1 MHLCI
6 SFTTSFV
13 IVPGFCVDNS
23 SCNSGSHERC
33 FKTQQ
38 CQDAY
43 SLIIIIII
51 IKCFLKAPRT
61 DRVDDSIVGSLHSS
75 TPDQLI
81 SQRPGSCVHLL
92 HPRPEGDDK
101 DRGKTTQGRLGAYEV
116 ELFVLLQGRFFP
128 AYAYHLIVVVTNY
141 LLHMF

>member
-6 SFTTSFV
+6 SFISFV
-13 IVPGFCVDNS
+13 AVPGFCVDHS
-23 SCNSGSHERC
+23 SFNSGSHERC
-33 FKTQQ
+33 FKTRNARMHTFFFN
-38 CQDAY
+38 AY
-43 SLIIIIII
+43 
-51 IKCFLKAPRT
+51 
-61 DRVDDSIVGSLHSS
+61 SIVGSLHSS